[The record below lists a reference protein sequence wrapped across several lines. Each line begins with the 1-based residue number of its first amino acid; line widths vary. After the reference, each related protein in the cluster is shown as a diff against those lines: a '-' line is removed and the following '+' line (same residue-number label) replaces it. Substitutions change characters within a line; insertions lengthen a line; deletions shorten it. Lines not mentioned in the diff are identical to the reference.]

1 MEVPI
6 WPQRVFS
13 LLGVNAP
20 SKDDDL
26 YGGPIRIT
34 DFVSGSTDR
43 YATELSRRL
52 SRCRFLKA
60 ESRWL
65 TGFCEIGA

>member
-1 MEVPI
+1 M
-6 WPQRVFS
+6 FS

-26 YGGPIRIT
+26 YGGLIRIT

-52 SRCRFLKA
+52 SGV
-60 ESRWL
+60 
-65 TGFCEIGA
+65 GF